1 MLAYA
6 PGPTLIRTGSPAVVR
21 SVAQGEAASASFSP
35 DGARVIYTLKSGS
48 SWNVVSES
56 MDGSESQTLLTSS
69 VPLIAEFAQ
78 DTDHLLIVD
87 TKGIAVFTISSGK
100 AILVSTAATID
111 SVISLGWSTGRRSAL
126 LAYRDVKDNYQW
138 LEVDTVA
145 ATARPLSGLA
155 GYLTATSGVAA
166 QVQLFAL
173 SGSGATPAGF
183 KVLDLASGSVR
194 SLSGMD
200 PRAAFVA
207 GTARINGTWII
218 ASTMIS
224 ASSESLMQEWIING
238 STGQA
243 AWVEEGLSVRG
254 AISPDG
260 KSVVAS
266 RYDGSTANVDIVDLA
281 TGQKSSLGVGY
292 DGVWLAP

>member
-1 MLAYA
+1 M
-6 PGPTLIRTGSPAVVR
+6 
-21 SVAQGEAASASFSP
+21 
-35 DGARVIYTLKSGS
+35 
-48 SWNVVSES
+48 
-56 MDGSESQTLLTSS
+56 
-69 VPLIAEFAQ
+69 
-78 DTDHLLIVD
+78 
-87 TKGIAVFTISSGK
+87 
-100 AILVSTAATID
+100 
-111 SVISLGWSTGRRSAL
+111 
-126 LAYRDVKDNYQW
+126 
-138 LEVDTVA
+138 
-145 ATARPLSGLA
+145 
-155 GYLTATSGVAA
+155 
-166 QVQLFAL
+166 
-173 SGSGATPAGF
+173 
-183 KVLDLASGSVR
+183 
-194 SLSGMD
+194 
-200 PRAAFVA
+200 A